1 MVIELISTFF
11 NLYIKYV
18 LLYIFLFLLGR
29 SLVLL
34 IQKLMYKTSKLPQ
47 FLFFIKS
54 NIIFPVFGLIFLG
67 NLLIFINFLI
77 PLKSNMIFFILF
89 FTLLINLLNFDIN
102 KLNLDCFNLNNF
114 LYYFIIPAVLIVSS
128 STTNFHYDAGYYH
141 LNHQNWLRE
150 SNLIIGMVNI
160 FWPFGMSSISEYIY
174 SFLWFDNSFILL
186 HFLTLYFIHFLFLFI
201 SSNIFENKNSNL
213 RAASLFLLIYS
224 FLDNFGLSGGRN
236 GFPYIQGVGKQDIAV
251 GVLFCFVSLI
261 TLTFIKEKNIN
272 LLEFSLLTL
281 VTFFIFELKVSGVV
295 IFLIYFVLCYFI
307 YKNKIF
313 EISKILFAL
322 LPTIIFGI
330 FWTLKSYLT
339 TGCIIFPLNF
349 TCINNFDWYISN
361 STKAYEEISTVS
373 SLAFMEYFTER
384 GLSFYD
390 WFNDFFFSS
399 VYPDLALFYRSVYLN
414 FLACLFIIYILKTV
428 FFEKEKS
435 NKNFN
440 LFIFLYFTSSLLY
453 LLFFGPIPRYAMGTM
468 LTFVGIFG
476 LYTANEKIKV
486 HKLMLYILIFISVGL
501 IPRANSYVEFIN
513 NQTIAVSDP
522 RLEMLYEEVQTHENW
537 IQPHKGDRCWINLKC
552 TMNRE
557 NIIFSE
563 DSFFKVAYKI
573 KQ

>member
-34 IQKLMYKTSKLPQ
+34 IQKLMYKTNNLPQ
-47 FLFFIKS
+47 FLFFVKS

-67 NLLIFINFLI
+67 NLLIVINFLI
-77 PLKSNMIFFILF
+77 PLKSNTVFFILF
-89 FTLLINLLNFDIN
+89 FILLINLFNFDIK
-102 KLNLDCFNLNNF
+102 KLNLKCFNLNNF
-114 LYYFIIPAVLIVSS
+114 LFYFIIPAVLIVSS

-174 SFLWFDNSFILL
+174 SFFWFDNSFILL

-201 SSNIFENKNSNL
+201 SSNIFENKNSHL
-213 RAASLFLLIYS
+213 RAASLFLLIYA

-261 TLTFIKEKNIN
+261 TLIFIKEKNIN

-295 IFLIYFVLCYFI
+295 VFLIYFVLCCLI

-313 EISKILFAL
+313 KLSNILFAQ
-322 LPTIIFGI
+322 LPTIIFGL

-339 TGCIIFPLNF
+339 TGCIIFPLNL
-349 TCINNFDWYISN
+349 TCINNFDWYIYN

-373 SLAFMEYFTER
+373 SLAFMEYFTES

-390 WFNDFFFSS
+390 WYNDFFLSS
-399 VYPDLALFYRSVYLN
+399 IYPDLALFYRSVYLN
-414 FLACLFIIYILKTV
+414 FLSCLLIIYILKTV
-428 FFEKEKS
+428 FFKKEKS
-435 NKNFN
+435 TKNFN
-440 LFIFLYFTSSLLY
+440 LFILIYLTSSLLY

-476 LYTANEKIKV
+476 LFTGNEKIKIN
-486 HKLMLYILIFISVGL
+486 KYMLYLLIFISVGL

-522 RLEMLYEEVQTHENW
+522 RLETLYEEVQTHENW
-537 IQPHKGDRCWINLKC
+537 IQPHKGDRCWINLRC

-557 NIIFSE
+557 NIIFSK
-563 DSFFKVAYKI
+563 DLFFKVAYKI